1 VVAKRLL
8 DVFRTT
14 DFLKGEGL
22 NLNVRVSMGVST
34 YPEDAKNAHDII
46 HQADEM
52 MYAVKNSTR
61 DNISVT
67 KVGLIA

>member
-1 VVAKRLL
+1 
-8 DVFRTT
+8 
-14 DFLKGEGL
+14 
-22 NLNVRVSMGVST
+22 MGVST

>member
-1 VVAKRLL
+1 
-8 DVFRTT
+8 
-14 DFLKGEGL
+14 
-22 NLNVRVSMGVST
+22 MGVAT

-61 DNISVT
+61 DSISVA